1 MFVCICVC
9 VSFTCMH
16 ECVELSV
23 FIYLLLQVC
32 LHGMEVLMFEIQA
45 QGSINNLDIGII
57 QAITLSFS
65 LIISVKF

>member
-1 MFVCICVC
+1 
-9 VSFTCMH
+9 MH

-45 QGSINNLDIGII
+45 QGSINNLAIGTS
-57 QAITLSFS
+57 AYNWG
-65 LIISVKF
+65 KFPP